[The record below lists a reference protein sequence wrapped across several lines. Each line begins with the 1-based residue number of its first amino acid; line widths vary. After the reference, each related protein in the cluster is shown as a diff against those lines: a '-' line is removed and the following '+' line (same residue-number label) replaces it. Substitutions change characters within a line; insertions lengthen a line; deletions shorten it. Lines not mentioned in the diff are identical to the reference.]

1 MKFVNEKTEQKFKDK
16 IKLEDE
22 KRKKFI
28 EEEEKK
34 QKLQNEIFEKER
46 IEEEK
51 KLKEQKRLYVKI
63 GQKDKELFEKKLKLI
78 KDKAKFENNVQQ
90 KNFESYEKFQN
101 DLAEKD

>member
-51 KLKEQKRLYVKI
+51 KLKEQKRLYEQI
-63 GQKDKELFEKKLKLI
+63 GQKEMLLMDNEKLK
-78 KDKAKFENNVQQ
+78 KMNQMNKEYQ
-90 KNFESYEKFQN
+90 KK
-101 DLAEKD
+101 

>member
-51 KLKEQKRLYVKI
+51 KFKEQKRLYEQI
-63 GQKDKELFEKKLKLI
+63 GQKEMLLMDNEKLK
-78 KDKAKFENNVQQ
+78 KMNQMNKEYQ
-90 KNFESYEKFQN
+90 KK
-101 DLAEKD
+101 